1 MDAKVSRDQFVHV
14 PHTKQPPTILAR
26 LLRYTVRAGPLTTRL
41 NVLYSAMSSEAGGA
55 VPPVAVVEAVEGSE
69 EILGEGGEKIS
80 KSEFKRRAKAA
91 AVAEEKAAKAA
102 ARAEAAAAK
111 GPSTGGGGGGPP
123 VEEEILDPSKC
134 VCNLA

>member
-1 MDAKVSRDQFVHV
+1 MLRD
-14 PHTKQPPTILAR
+14 HTNTHTTKKPTILAR
-26 LLRYTVRAGPLTTRL
+26 LLRHAGPLTTRSY
-41 NVLYSAMSSEAGGA
+41 VLYSVRAMSSEAGGV
-55 VPPVAVVEAVEGSE
+55 VPPVAVVEGVEGSE